1 MDSDKH
7 SDTMFKKYPKTIRQ
21 WELNKIATSQKQT
34 FVTHVKVL
42 GGDLHLV
49 VLHLQVVQLRL
60 ERSRVGQQ
68 TDAHVEAGQHT
79 GGLSFELWRQH
90 VITVHARE
98 VLGRRLGLLGKDAAN
113 KQTAV
118 NSYVFCHL
126 YVYCE
131 GNVYVLLLN

>member
-1 MDSDKH
+1 MGAE
-7 SDTMFKKYPKTIRQ
+7 Y
-21 WELNKIATSQKQT
+21 EIATSQKQT

-68 TDAHVEAGQHT
+68 ADAHVKAGEHA
-79 GGLSFELWRQH
+79 GRLSFELWRQH
-90 VITVHARE
+90 VVTVHARE